1 MGKEKNMSDTQS
13 KVSPIVAIAAGS
25 VIVFSAV
32 GVGVM
37 TGLIPSSFSNV
48 EQRADATKSTAA
60 AAPAAIP
67 PVAATVTPTTPPAKA
82 AAPAPRVA
90 APAPKAAPSPA
101 PLPAST
107 AGAEQAPPMAGAE
120 QAPSRAER
128 RRTAA
133 RACATCGTVKAVN
146 VVERAG
152 EGSGL
157 GAIGGA
163 VVGGLLGNQIGDGSG
178 RRIATVAG
186 AAGGAYGG
194 HQVEKHVKS
203 SKSWS
208 VVVRMQDGESRT
220 FPFASDPGFHAGD
233 RVRVVDGRLVHRKQ
247 GG

>member
-1 MGKEKNMSDTQS
+1 MSDTSS

-25 VIVFSAV
+25 VIVVSAV

-48 EQRADATKSTAA
+48 EQHPDATKSATA
-60 AAPAAIP
+60 AAPAAPVVSP
-67 PVAATVTPTTPPAKA
+67 PAATITTTPAPAK
-82 AAPAPRVA
+82 AAPAPRTA
-90 APAPKAAPSPA
+90 ATAPRAAPSPA
-101 PLPAST
+101 PS
-107 AGAEQAPPMAGAE
+107 AGVEQAPPVADAQQG
-120 QAPSRAER
+120 PSRAER
-128 RRTAA
+128 RRAAA
-133 RACATCGTVKAVN
+133 RACANCGTVQAVN
-146 VVERAG
+146 AVERPG

-163 VVGGLLGNQIGDGSG
+163 VVGGVLGNQIGDGSG

-186 AAGGAYGG
+186 AAAGAYGG

-203 SKSWS
+203 SKSWN

-220 FPFASDPGFHAGD
+220 FPFASEPGFRSGD
-233 RVRVVDGRLVHRKQ
+233 RVEVVDGRLVHRKQ

>member
-1 MGKEKNMSDTQS
+1 MSDTSS

-32 GVGVM
+32 GVGVI

-48 EQRADATKSTAA
+48 EQHPDATKSATA
-60 AAPAAIP
+60 AAPAAPVVSP
-67 PVAATVTPTTPPAKA
+67 PAATVTTTPAPAKP
-82 AAPAPRVA
+82 APAPRTA
-90 APAPKAAPSPA
+90 ATAPKAAPSPA
-101 PLPAST
+101 PSA
-107 AGAEQAPPMAGAE
+107 AAEQAPPVADA
-120 QAPSRAER
+120 QQTPSRAER
-128 RRTAA
+128 RREAA
-133 RACATCGTVKAVN
+133 RACANCGTVQAVN
-146 VVERAG
+146 AVERPG

-163 VVGGLLGNQIGDGSG
+163 VVGGVLGNQIGDGSG

-186 AAGGAYGG
+186 AAAGAYGG

-203 SKSWS
+203 SKSWN

-220 FPFASDPGFHAGD
+220 FPFASEPGFRSGD
-233 RVRVVDGRLVHRKQ
+233 RVKVVDGRLVQRKQ